1 VNKIFVENLTV
12 VGKHGV
18 MQHEWSHEQ
27 QFLVD
32 ISIDVDDLF
41 GTITDKIEDTINY
54 VRICTIA
61 REVIE
66 GESVYLVEKL
76 AENIAH
82 KILEDTRITNVIV
95 TIRKPSVLPSGVPG
109 VTISR
114 KR

>member
-1 VNKIFVENLTV
+1 MTIFIEHLMVA
-12 VGKHGV
+12 GRHGV
-18 MQHEWSHEQ
+18 MEHERSHEQ

-32 ISIDVDDLF
+32 MSVETEELSGI
-41 GTITDKIEDTINY
+41 TTDKIEDTINY
-54 VRICTIA
+54 VSLCTIA
-61 REVIE
+61 KEVIE

-76 AENIAH
+76 AEDIAQR
-82 KILEDTRITNVIV
+82 ILKDIRIISVTV